1 MLFRSLREDDRHFNI
16 NNIISAIEV
25 GEDAISRLPQS
36 LRPRKVEFPPN
47 KYFGELFV
55 IENLDKTLLFPYD
68 YEVDVNRG
76 KVLVPP
82 NKNLCLSTGEISKGK
97 KYIKPDITVLRN
109 FQKDDLQALEV
120 RHHTWEMDLS
130 NIQHFSDLK
139 WVSLNHAS
147 RKNLEDLCQIKSN
160 PIYLSITRNFDQDSV
175 RECF

>member
-1 MLFRSLREDDRHFNI
+1 MNNFNRIINKELERQSILKIEYKDKKKVISKRLILPMYWDDDSIIVAFCFLREDDRHFNI

-82 NKNLCLSTGEISKGK
+82 NKNLCLS
-97 KYIKPDITVLRN
+97 
-109 FQKDDLQALEV
+109 
-120 RHHTWEMDLS
+120 
-130 NIQHFSDLK
+130 
-139 WVSLNHAS
+139 
-147 RKNLEDLCQIKSN
+147 
-160 PIYLSITRNFDQDSV
+160 
-175 RECF
+175 